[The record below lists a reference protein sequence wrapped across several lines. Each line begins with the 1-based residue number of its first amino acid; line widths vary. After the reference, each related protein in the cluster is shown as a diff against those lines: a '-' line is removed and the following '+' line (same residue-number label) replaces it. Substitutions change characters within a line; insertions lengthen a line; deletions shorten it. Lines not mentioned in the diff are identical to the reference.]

1 MEKRIRIVLAK
12 SVIDIHD
19 RGVKYLAHK
28 LKENGM
34 EVIYIL
40 FSLPKEIVDI
50 AIQEDADVIGLSS
63 SIGGHMYVLSEVI
76 KLLKAQKIDILTIV
90 GGIIPNTDLPE
101 LHKMGIDGV
110 FGPGRLIEDSI
121 EYIRKKIQNNQD
133 IVGTS

>member
-1 MEKRIRIVLAK
+1 MERKIRVVLAK
-12 SVIDIHD
+12 SEVDIHD
-19 RGVKYLAHK
+19 RGVKYLANK

-40 FSLPKEIVDI
+40 FSVPKQIVNV

-76 KLLKAQKIDILTIV
+76 KLLKAQEIDILTIV

-101 LHKMGIDGV
+101 LHKMGIDGI
-110 FGPGRLIEDSI
+110 FGPGRPVDDSI
-121 EYIRKKIQNNQD
+121 DYIRKRIC
-133 IVGTS
+133 IE